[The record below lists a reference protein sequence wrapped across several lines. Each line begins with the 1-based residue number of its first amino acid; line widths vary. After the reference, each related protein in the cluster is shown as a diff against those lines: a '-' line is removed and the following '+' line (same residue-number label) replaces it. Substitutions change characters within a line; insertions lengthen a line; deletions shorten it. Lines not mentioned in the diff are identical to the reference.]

1 MANFNATPSMSI
13 VESIK
18 TCYAKYLNAKGRA
31 RRSEFWWFYLVAS
44 VVNWIAM
51 FIVRSAHTAAAEK
64 FAGQITF
71 ENMDEMYKKAE
82 ALDSQFLVYYIIV
95 AVVLFFCCSLPLITA
110 QIRRLHD
117 VGKSGHFMWL
127 YLLCGIGGLIPL
139 ILCIADGKPE
149 PNQYGESPKFVN
161 PGPAAPAAPAI

>member
-44 VVNWIAM
+44 IVNWVAM

-64 FAGQITF
+64 FASQVTF
-71 ENMDEMYKKAE
+71 DNMDEMMSKAE
-82 ALDSQFLVYYIIV
+82 SLDSQFLVYYIIV
-95 AVVLFFCCSLPLITA
+95 MIVLFFAVSLPLICA

-127 YLLCGIGGLIPL
+127 YLLCGVGGLIPL
-139 ILCIADGKPE
+139 ILCISDGKPE
-149 PNQYGESPKFVN
+149 QNQYGPSPKFGN
-161 PGPAAPAAPAI
+161 AEAAPAAPAI

>member
-44 VVNWIAM
+44 IVNWVAM

-64 FAGQITF
+64 FASQVTF
-71 ENMDEMYKKAE
+71 DNMDEMMSKAE
-82 ALDSQFLVYYIIV
+82 SLDSQFLVYYIIV
-95 AVVLFFCCSLPLITA
+95 MIVLFFAVSLPLICA

-127 YLLCGIGGLIPL
+127 YLLCGVGGLIPL
-139 ILCIADGKPE
+139 ILCISDGKPE
-149 PNQYGESPKFVN
+149 PNQYGPSPKFGN
-161 PGPAAPAAPAI
+161 AEAAPAAPAI

>member
-31 RRSEFWWFYLVAS
+31 RRSEFWWFYLFATIVS
-44 VVNWIAM
+44 YVPM

-64 FAGQITF
+64 FANQITLD
-71 ENMDEMYKKAE
+71 NMDEMMKKAE
-82 ALDSQFLVYYIIV
+82 SVDSQFLLYYILISV
-95 AVVLFFCCSLPLITA
+95 AVFFLVSLPLITA

-127 YLLCGIGGLIPL
+127 YLLCGVGGLIPL

-149 PNQYGESPKFVN
+149 PNQYGPSPKYGN
-161 PGPAAPAAPAI
+161 AAPQAPAGPAI

>member
-44 VVNWIAM
+44 IVNWVAM

-64 FAGQITF
+64 FASQVTF
-71 ENMDEMYKKAE
+71 DNMDEMMSKAE
-82 ALDSQFLVYYIIV
+82 SLDSQFLVYYIIV
-95 AVVLFFCCSLPLITA
+95 MVVLFFAVSLPLICA

-127 YLLCGIGGLIPL
+127 YLLCGVGGLIPL
-139 ILCIADGKPE
+139 ILCISDGKPE
-149 PNQYGESPKFVN
+149 PNQYGPSPKFGN
-161 PGPAAPAAPAI
+161 AEAAPAAPAI

>member
-44 VVNWIAM
+44 VVNWVAM

-64 FAGQITF
+64 FANQITF
-71 ENMDEMYKKAE
+71 DNMDEMMKKAE
-82 ALDSQFLVYYIIV
+82 AADSQFLVYYIIL
-95 AVVLFFCCSLPLITA
+95 AIVLFFCFSLPLICA

-117 VGKSGHFMWL
+117 VGKSGHFMWF
-127 YLLCGIGGLIPL
+127 YFLCGIGGLIPL